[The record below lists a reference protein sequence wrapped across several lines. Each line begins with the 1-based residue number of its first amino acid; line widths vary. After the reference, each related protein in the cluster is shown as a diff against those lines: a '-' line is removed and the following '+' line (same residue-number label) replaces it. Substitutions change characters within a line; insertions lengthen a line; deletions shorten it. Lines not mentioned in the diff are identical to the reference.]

1 MLMLKDMKRPSLGL
15 VCLTLLFLCKTNFA
29 RDLTSVEMAAR
40 LDEFTVFIKVNRS
53 ITQDGGFGSG
63 FFVKPNLIA
72 TNYHVIK
79 GASARDIMYKRVDKK
94 GFHSI
99 KSVRAV
105 DSKHDLAILEVPWTR
120 VKLAPIGNSD
130 LVKKGEEV
138 YVSGN
143 PKGLEGTFSDG
154 KLSAIRTDFTIKVFQ
169 ISAPIS
175 RGSSG
180 GPVCNNRGVVIGVAT
195 WIRKSEIQFKSAE
208 IELDVPQNLNFA
220 VPSKY
225 LRSLLNRYGIPLP
238 PPPKPD
244 LDYSTTQRKKDEQA
258 QAAAEKAKAEA
269 DRAKAEARKVEA
281 EARKAEAERA
291 KAEAESAKKEK
302 AKILEPKAHLTERL
316 KAATVRIIGK
326 APNGEESLLGMG
338 FFVEPNQVATDFH
351 VVDGAE
357 LIGVKRFRQG
367 TKSADVLLGAKLLKT
382 DKMRHLAILEV
393 EKKEAKPLSLGNSG
407 KVDRD
412 DKIYVVQDPSQGK
425 ISEGTISK
433 ILDIDGVLYFQL
445 DAEVLPASS
454 GGPIANTTGEVIAV
468 TALKV
473 PKLDGSLNYAIPAI
487 YLEGLRA
494 KPPDPPPTDPRPE
507 PPDILP
513 PDDGPDPEPIV
524 NPAHDNLLKPGI
536 EFYKSAQFREAVEAL
551 QSVLKRLDKPKERAR
566 AHLYLGFSK
575 WGLADTKSSVSAEF
589 REALRYNPSVTLP
602 DDVGQDHPVFKP
614 LLEKARQESTGIL
627 TISASPPET
636 EVWIFGGEMKRS
648 LLGSGSVSIRLF
660 KGNYAVEGILEGAHK
675 VVSVLIKPND
685 REEISLVMPTEAPPS
700 HEFELTLD
708 LFSAEKPKD
717 VKVHYTIYDADGN
730 QLDQDKKEMQLREE
744 KPESSTWVYHVKLPS
759 APQGGKIAYRIEADG
774 KIIRD
779 DPQVEILEPPESAL
793 IDINQTVPIKARVV
807 SNVAVRGV
815 RVYYDSPRTLSK
827 SSPSQVLAR
836 ESNSNTYIG
845 EIPVDRN
852 HTDGATWFYVRAT
865 TGEEDKTTRSATRA
879 VRAKRL
885 EPATLKITLEPVPDP
900 LPINKPISIK
910 AEVKSSAPLKEVRVY
925 YDFPRKRLSETS
937 PSSML
942 ENKSS
947 SDKYNGEIPKEHN
960 REEGYIWYFVSATT
974 EKGVKSQTEDSVI
987 EVKKLPTWRH
997 EGVWAS
1003 HSWSSFVQN
1012 NAPFNSDWERGNL
1025 VNLAYLREG
1034 KGFPILGA
1042 QLDFG
1047 YENSINTSAIVQWGP
1062 RMKESAIAFA
1072 FLAGIAGYRDSDSD
1086 IAQNSNRPTQLT
1098 PLVGGS
1104 LKFYPLDRA
1113 SIDFAGTI
1121 KLRSTNGAGDRESDF
1136 TRTLLH
1142 HYEMGIRLYI
1152 SPSLNLKAGYGEW
1165 RLGEYHNT
1173 SVQVGLG
1180 ATF

>member
-1 MLMLKDMKRPSLGL
+1 MLGKKIMPFLRFAFL
-15 VCLTLLFLCKTNFA
+15 VLLLFWKNTPANGLEA
-29 RDLTSVEMAAR
+29 TSISKDAENRAVAA
-40 LDEFTVFIKVNRS
+40 TVRIYVKEYSFEDYTFN
-53 ITQDGGFGSG
+53 GSG
-63 FFVKPNLIA
+63 FFVSPHLIA
-72 TNYHVIK
+72 TNFHVIEYK
-79 GASARDIMYKRVDKK
+79 DTQRAWPYIAYSHSGGDLPNPVKRVKVFNVK
-94 GFHSI
+94 Y
-99 KSVRAV
+99 
-105 DSKHDLAILEVPWTR
+105 DLAVLEVSR
-120 VKLAPIGNSD
+120 SNVKPLTLGRSETVERLN
-130 LVKKGEEV
+130 KV
-138 YVSGN
+138 YVVGYPLGLDCGTTSGEINN
-143 PKGLEGTFSDG
+143 PKQLYKEVEY
-154 KLSAIRTDFTIKVFQ
+154 IRFDAAV
-169 ISAPIS
+169 SP
-175 RGSSG
+175 GNSG
-180 GPVCNNRGVVIGVAT
+180 GPVLDTQGYVIGVAT
-195 WIRKSEIQFKSAE
+195 RGSWIIA
-208 IELDVPQNLNFA
+208 QNINFA
-220 VPSKY
+220 VPSNH
-225 LRSLLNRYGIPLP
+225 LWSLLYRDGIRLTRE
-238 PPPKPD
+238 PKPVAPEEEE
-244 LDYSTTQRKKDEQA
+244 RR
-258 QAAAEKAKAEA
+258 QAAEANEKITK
-269 DRAKAEARKVEA
+269 
-281 EARKAEAERA
+281 
-291 KAEAESAKKEK
+291 
-302 AKILEPKAHLTERL
+302 HL

-357 LIGVKRFRQG
+357 LIGVKHFRQG
-367 TKSADVLLGAKLLKT
+367 TKSADVLLGAKLLKK

-412 DKIYVVQDPSQGK
+412 DKIYMVQDPSQGK

-473 PKLDGSLNYAIPAI
+473 PILDGSLNYAIPAI

-507 PPDILP
+507 PPHILQ
-513 PDDGPDPEPIV
+513 PDDGPDPEPKVI
-524 NPAHDNLLKPGI
+524 PAHENLLKSGI
-536 EFYKSAQFREAVEAL
+536 DFYKAAQFREAVEHL
-551 QSVLKRLDKPKERAR
+551 QSTLSRLSKPNQLAE

-575 WGLADTKSSVSAEF
+575 WGLEDTKSSVSAEF

-627 TISASPPET
+627 TLSASPPNT
-636 EVWIFGGEMKRS
+636 EIWIFGGEMQRKQLGDGTVS
-648 LLGSGSVSIRLF
+648 LQLF
-660 KGNYAVEGILEGAHK
+660 KGNYAVEGILDGAHK
-675 VVSVLIKPND
+675 VVPVLIEPGD
-685 REEISLVMPTEAPPS
+685 RRGITLRMQKTPVPER
-700 HEFELTLD
+700 EFELTLD
-708 LFSAEKPKD
+708 LYSAEKPKE
-717 VKVHYTIYDADGN
+717 VMVHYTTYDASGN
-730 QLDQDKKEMQLREE
+730 QLGPEEKKEMQLREH
-744 KPESSTWVYHVKLPS
+744 KPETSIWVYHVKLPS
-759 APQGGKIAYRIEADG
+759 ADQGGKIVYRIKADG
-774 KIIRD
+774 QVIRD
-779 DPQVEILEPPESAL
+779 DPIQFEILEPPESARF
-793 IDINQTVPIKARVV
+793 DISQTISIKARVI
-807 SNVAVRGV
+807 SNVAVREV

-845 EIPVDRN
+845 EIPVERN

-879 VRAKRL
+879 VRAK
-885 EPATLKITLEPVPDP
+885 PLKITLEPVPDP

-910 AEVKSSAPLKEVRVY
+910 VAVASGAPLKEVRVY
-925 YDFPRKRLSETS
+925 YNSKRKGLSEASFSTI
-937 PSSML
+937 L

-947 SDKYNGEIPKEHN
+947 GTYIGKIPKEHN
-960 REEGYIWYFVSATT
+960 REEGHIWFFVMATT
-974 EKGVKSQTEDSVI
+974 EKGMKSQTEDSVI
-987 EVKKLPTWRH
+987 EVKNLPIWRH

-1003 HSWSSFVQN
+1003 HSWSSYVQN
-1012 NAPFNSDWERGNL
+1012 NPPLNSDWERGNL
-1025 VNLAYLREG
+1025 VSLAYLREG
-1034 KGFPILGA
+1034 KGFQILGA

-1047 YENSINTSAIVQWGP
+1047 YENPINTSAIVQWGP
-1062 RMKESAIAFA
+1062 QMKESAIAFA

-1086 IAQNSNRPTQLT
+1086 LVQNSNRPTQLT

-1152 SPSLNLKAGYGEW
+1152 SPTLNLKAGYGEW
-1165 RLGEYHNT
+1165 RIGEYNNT